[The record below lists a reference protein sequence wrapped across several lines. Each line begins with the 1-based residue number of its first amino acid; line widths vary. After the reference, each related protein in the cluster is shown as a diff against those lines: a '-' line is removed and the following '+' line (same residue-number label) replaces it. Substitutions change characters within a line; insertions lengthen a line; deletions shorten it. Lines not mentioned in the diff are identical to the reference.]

1 MTEDEEFRKILK
13 EVEQKTEMLAAFLI
27 GLEFSDPDKFH
38 KRKWEAWEI
47 RKLWDLAYPRI
58 EEVLNRLKAVEG
70 EGRS

>member
-1 MTEDEEFRKILK
+1 MTEDEGFRKILK

-38 KRKWEAWEI
+38 KRKWETWEI
-47 RKLWDLAYPRI
+47 RKLWDLASPRI
-58 EEVLNRLKAVEG
+58 EELLSRLKAVEG

>member
-1 MTEDEEFRKILK
+1 MTEDEEFRKILQ

-27 GLEFSDPDKFH
+27 GLEFADPDKFH

-58 EEVLNRLKAVEG
+58 EELLNRLEAIEQEG
-70 EGRS
+70 KS